1 MLEAL
6 RSTGTSLD
14 TLLPSLVALDRG
26 NAAWVALVQEAAADD
41 GAAGVSRVLRDR
53 LLPGSPTAMRMPL
66 ARTPAEA
73 RLTSPGSGTPR

>member
-1 MLEAL
+1 V
-6 RSTGTSLD
+6 T
-14 TLLPSLVALDRG
+14 
-26 NAAWVALVQEAAADD
+26 LVQEAAAED

-73 RLTSPGSGTPR
+73 RVTPGTPR